1 MTKNLALF
9 LAAFGSAFPLG
20 ASGGNATSPGVTSKT
35 TIKPITTP
43 IPVKKPYVKI
53 SSPKTTSF
61 NSEPESSPTPKNIND
76 NSYNF
81 FSPTFFVAIILTST
95 SCLCCLYHGFKR
107 ASELR
112 GDGNPGSEVRA
123 EASAALVIARQ
134 QSQTTNLTTTTVP
147 EQTLGRMAL
156 ERVVGTEGGSESR
169 SWSGSESR
177 SGSESSSP
185 RSV

>member
-1 MTKNLALF
+1 
-9 LAAFGSAFPLG
+9 
-20 ASGGNATSPGVTSKT
+20 
-35 TIKPITTP
+35 
-43 IPVKKPYVKI
+43 KI

-112 GDGNPGSEVRA
+112 GNGNPGSVVRA
-123 EASAALVIARQ
+123 EASLVIATQ

-156 ERVVGTEGGSESR
+156 ERVVGTEGESESR
-169 SWSGSESR
+169 SWSGSES
-177 SGSESSSP
+177 SSP